1 MTVKLEVI
9 GIDELID
16 KLKELQSLLQ
26 EINNEALAIV
36 KTCESKI
43 DIDELIKQLAD
54 NLKIAKAT
62 HS

>member
-1 MTVKLEVI
+1 MTVKVEVI
-9 GIDELID
+9 GLDELMD

-43 DIDELIKQLAD
+43 DIDELIDQL
-54 NLKIAKAT
+54 NNRLKSAKAK

>member
-1 MTVKLEVI
+1 MKVKVEVI
-9 GIDELID
+9 GLDELMD

-26 EINNEALAIV
+26 EINNEALAIAT
-36 KTCESKI
+36 TCGNKF